1 MQWGARLSF
10 GVIRLLPI
18 LPLGLHVLQK
28 ATAGLSLCLG
38 GSGHRVL
45 TQLPAPNP
53 PEPSFVFQLGA
64 LQAVLEKL
72 QKRIPPWGKKL
83 GHMPAVRSF
92 TQCQGV
98 HSGQAVLG
106 KPVPPATFFLQ
117 KCL

>member
-28 ATAGLSLCLG
+28 DPLPCHAGWDDQTHG
-38 GSGHRVL
+38 
-45 TQLPAPNP
+45 LPAPNP